1 MHHAAPRLAP
11 GERFFLTAIAL
22 SMVGH
27 LVVVGIQLIRLKRYR
42 RTPTPQ
48 EATAVVYE
56 HAALTH
62 EVQQLHDQLAQ
73 ASQRSEAASSAPA
86 LQVRLPDRMSIGGSG
101 TFSGGGARGPSVSVG
116 LGAGRSMSL
125 PDIASPSRAAVVDLT
140 NVVEAAQGDPVL
152 LSYFSAIR
160 ERIQQT
166 ANHQAW
172 FSGEASQGLVYVS
185 FIMSSAGQ
193 VQSASVVADRSVSSR
208 GLQAVAMDIIKA
220 ASPFPPFPP
229 SFNVPQKTIVVPLE
243 FLSGS

>member
-1 MHHAAPRLAP
+1 MRQSAPRLDP
-11 GERFFLTAIAL
+11 GDRLFLTAITL

-27 LVVVGIQLIRLKRYR
+27 LVVVGIQLIRLKRSR
-42 RTPTPQ
+42 RPPTLQ

-56 HAALTH
+56 HDALTH

-73 ASQRSEAASSAPA
+73 ASQRSEAAPSAPA

-101 TFSGGGARGPSVSVG
+101 TFSGVGSHGPSVSVG
-116 LGAGRSMSL
+116 LEAGRSPSL

-172 FSGEASQGLVYVS
+172 FSGETTQGLVYVS
-185 FIMSSAGQ
+185 FVMSSTGQ

-208 GLQAVAMDIIKA
+208 GLQAIAMNIIKA

-229 SFNVPQKTIVVPLE
+229 SFNLPQKTIVVPLE
-243 FLSGS
+243 FLFGS